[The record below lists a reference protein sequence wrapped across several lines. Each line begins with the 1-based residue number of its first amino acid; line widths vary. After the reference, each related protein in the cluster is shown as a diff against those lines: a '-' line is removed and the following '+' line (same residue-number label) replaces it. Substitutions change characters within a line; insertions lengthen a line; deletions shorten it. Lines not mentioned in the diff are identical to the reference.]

1 MSEAAPCA
9 GGLAASAPAACWGQF
24 AGEVGWSSSGV
35 GGLSH
40 RLPRSLVP
48 CPGAGCPG
56 RWRTARVSE
65 ERGLPEAGRD
75 AVSLVLFR
83 FVSVSAL
90 LCPSLT
96 RSSWS
101 SAPAL
106 LPLARFFFS
115 FSFYHLYSLF
125 SFLHLQGCLQQ
136 SSGRQCYLA
145 AQPVPLLSLQYL
157 ICSNAWLE
165 QGPRRGVRPPHTH
178 PCPLT
183 LAALPSGRDTGRATS
198 RQGGQERGSCGSS
211 TVKRHPERFT
221 LCLLEGN
228 AIN

>member
-1 MSEAAPCA
+1 M
-9 GGLAASAPAACWGQF
+9 
-24 AGEVGWSSSGV
+24 
-35 GGLSH
+35 
-40 RLPRSLVP
+40 P

-56 RWRTARVSE
+56 RWRTAQVSE
-65 ERGLPEAGRD
+65 ERGLPEAGRG
-75 AVSLVLFR
+75 AVLVVVFR
-83 FVSVSAL
+83 FVSVSVL
-90 LCPSLT
+90 LCPLLT

-106 LPLARFFFS
+106 LPLARFFS

-157 ICSNAWLE
+157 VCSKAWLE
-165 QGPRRGVRPPHTH
+165 QGPRRGVQPLHTH

-183 LAALPSGRDTGRATS
+183 PAALPSGRGMGRATC
-198 RQGGQERGSCGSS
+198 RQGGQERGSCRSS
-211 TVKRHPERFT
+211 TVKRHPERLT